1 MLPDGSVNTL
11 SSHRS
16 CRFAPVPEESAMG
29 LFISYSS
36 QDRSAIEPLTAALRR
51 ARQQVWFDDDL
62 GGGEAWWNEIL
73 EQIRACDVFIVALSN
88 RSLESKPCQ
97 AEWRYA
103 KALDRPILPVR
114 IGPVGS
120 MRANPLAALQVI
132 EYENPTVD
140 AGIQLVTAVHGLA
153 AQQRPLP
160 SPLPEEPP
168 VPFAYLMRLSST
180 LAEQNL
186 DPHQQTHLVTE
197 LKSGLEEDG
206 DDPTARNDIARLL
219 RMLRD
224 RSDVTYRTRTEIDE
238 LLASV
243 DVKSAAPQ
251 AAPDVPRP
259 QHEHPVARP
268 TTPAALAAT
277 PPETPK
283 ATPPRPTRSTSPP
296 AEDTRP
302 SSKRWLIAGAAGL
315 AVIVAIV
322 AAVLFATQKPS
333 PKASSNPTAPAA
345 GPTPSINLDSILL
358 GAADINAVMGVSNMQ
373 PINQLEQMA
382 VPPGTPSNPNCLGA
396 LSAIQ
401 GSIYQ
406 GSGYS
411 AVRGQG
417 LNAEDPPHFV
427 YEAAVSFPSA
437 QLAHA
442 FVRTSADKWQACVGP
457 TLTMT
462 TQPNNKT
469 FHWNFENVAGS
480 PPKITQIHRQATG
493 QRTCQHALSA
503 VSHVV
508 IDVVAC
514 GEQGITDQGSRIADQ
529 IASKVTP

>member
-1 MLPDGSVNTL
+1 
-11 SSHRS
+11 
-16 CRFAPVPEESAMG
+16 MG

-73 EQIRACDVFIVALSN
+73 EQIRSCEVFIVALSN
-88 RSLESKPCQ
+88 QSLESKPCQ
-97 AEWRYA
+97 AELRYA
-103 KALDRPILPVR
+103 KALERPILPVR
-114 IGPVGS
+114 IGPVDS
-120 MRANPLAALQVI
+120 MRANPVAALQVI
-132 EYENPTVD
+132 DYENPTVD

-160 SPLPEEPP
+160 SPLPDEPP

-180 LAEQNL
+180 LAEQDL
-186 DPHQQTHLVTE
+186 DPRQQTHLVTE

-243 DVKSAAPQ
+243 EAKTPAAGASAAPGS
-251 AAPDVPRP
+251 

-283 ATPPRPTRSTSPP
+283 ATPPTRSSSPP
-296 AEDTRP
+296 AEDARP

-315 AVIVAIV
+315 AVVVAIV
-322 AAVLFATQKPS
+322 AGVLFATQKPS

-345 GPTPSINLDSILL
+345 APTPSVNLDSILL
-358 GAADINAVMGVSNMQ
+358 GAADINTVMGVSNMQ
-373 PINQLEQMA
+373 PINQLEQMG
-382 VPPGTPSNPNCLGA
+382 VPPGTLSNPDCLGA

-401 GSIYQ
+401 GSVYQ

-427 YEAAVSFPSA
+427 YEGAVSFPSA

-442 FVRTSADKWQACVGP
+442 FVRTSADKWQACVGQP
-457 TLTMT
+457 LTV
-462 TQPNNKT
+462 TQPNNKI

-480 PPKITQIHRQATG
+480 PPKITQIHTQASG
-493 QRTCQHALSA
+493 KRTCQHALSA

>member
-1 MLPDGSVNTL
+1 MLRDGCVNTL

-73 EQIRACDVFIVALSN
+73 EQIRACEVFIVALSN

-103 KALDRPILPVR
+103 KALERPILPVR
-114 IGPVGS
+114 IGPVDS

-132 EYENPTVD
+132 EYENPSVD

-160 SPLPEEPP
+160 SPLPDEPP

-180 LAEQNL
+180 LAEQDL
-186 DPHQQTHLVTE
+186 DPRQQTHLVTE

-243 DVKSAAPQ
+243 EVKSAATA
-251 AAPDVPRP
+251 AAPEAARP
-259 QHEHPVARP
+259 QHEHPVA
-268 TTPAALAAT
+268 PATLAAT

-283 ATPPRPTRSTSPP
+283 ANPPRPQTTRPSGPP
-296 AEDTRP
+296 AEDAQP

-315 AVIVAIV
+315 AVVVAIV

-333 PKASSNPTAPAA
+333 PKASSNPTVPAGA
-345 GPTPSINLDSILL
+345 PTPSVNLDSILL
-358 GAADINAVMGVSNMQ
+358 GAADINTVMGVSNMQ
-373 PINQLEQMA
+373 PTNQLEQMG
-382 VPPGTPSNPNCLGA
+382 VPPGTLSNPDCLGA

-401 GSIYQ
+401 GSVYQ

-427 YEAAVSFPSA
+427 YEAAVSFPSN

-442 FVRTSADKWQACVGP
+442 FVRTSAEKWQACVGQ
-457 TLTMT
+457 TLTV

-469 FHWNFENVAGS
+469 FHWNFENVAGN
-480 PPKITQIHRQATG
+480 PPKITQIHTQASG

-514 GEQGITDQGSRIADQ
+514 GEQGITDQGSRIAEQ
-529 IASKVTP
+529 IAGKVTP

>member
-1 MLPDGSVNTL
+1 
-11 SSHRS
+11 
-16 CRFAPVPEESAMG
+16 MG

-73 EQIRACDVFIVALSN
+73 EQIRSCEVFIVALSN
-88 RSLESKPCQ
+88 HSLESKPCQ
-97 AEWRYA
+97 AELRYA
-103 KALDRPILPVR
+103 KALERPILPVR
-114 IGPVGS
+114 IGPVDS
-120 MRANPLAALQVI
+120 MRANPVAALQVI
-132 EYENPTVD
+132 DYQNPTAD

-160 SPLPEEPP
+160 SPLPDEPP

-180 LAEQNL
+180 LSEQDL
-186 DPHQQTHLVTE
+186 DPRQQTHLVTE
-197 LKSGLEEDG
+197 LKAGLEEDG

-243 DVKSAAPQ
+243 ESKTR
-251 AAPDVPRP
+251 APDAPAAPRP

-268 TTPAALAAT
+268 TTPATLAAT

-283 ATPPRPTRSTSPP
+283 ATPPRPQTTRSSSPP
-296 AEDTRP
+296 AKDAQP
-302 SSKRWLIAGAAGL
+302 SGKRWLIAGAAGL
-315 AVIVAIV
+315 ALVVAIV
-322 AAVLFATQKPS
+322 AAVLFSTQKPS
-333 PKASSNPTAPAA
+333 PKASSNPAAPAA
-345 GPTPSINLDSILL
+345 GPAPSVNLDSILL
-358 GAADINAVMGVSNMQ
+358 GSADINAVMGVSNMQ
-373 PINQLEQMA
+373 PINQLEQMG
-382 VPPGTPSNPNCLGA
+382 VPPGTLSNPDCLGA

-401 GSIYQ
+401 GSVYQ

-417 LNAEDPPHFV
+417 LEAQDPPHFV

-437 QLAHA
+437 KLAHA

-457 TLTMT
+457 TLTV

-480 PPKITQIHRQATG
+480 PPKITQIHRQASG
-493 QRTCQHALSA
+493 KRNCQHALSA
-503 VSHVV
+503 MSHVV

-529 IASKVTP
+529 IAGKVTP